1 MSLLTV
7 VKWRGLVVVSAIEV
21 VHDGVDFFVV
31 LGDGVVVC
39 GLVGGFLVEGFAGI
53 VLLLSD
59 RVSGIIFTNI
69 LPYRSTATLRYYRM

>member
-31 LGDGVVVC
+31 LGGGMVVC
-39 GLVGGFLVEGFAGI
+39 GLVGGFLVE
-53 VLLLSD
+53 
-59 RVSGIIFTNI
+59 
-69 LPYRSTATLRYYRM
+69 